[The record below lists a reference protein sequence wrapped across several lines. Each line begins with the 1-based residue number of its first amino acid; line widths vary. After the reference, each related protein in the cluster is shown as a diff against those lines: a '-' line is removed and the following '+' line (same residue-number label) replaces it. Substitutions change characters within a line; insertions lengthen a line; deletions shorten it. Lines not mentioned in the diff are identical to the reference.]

1 MFKRISLALVICATA
16 AFAQALNPA
25 VTTGQYNTNRTS
37 ANPNEAILN
46 TSNVNVS
53 QFGKLFSWSVDG
65 WVFAQPLYVPGV
77 SINGVSK
84 DVVYVATMH
93 NSIYVFDAD
102 HPSTTPL
109 WKVNFGV
116 SVKAPTS
123 NGCPSLGGTGPELGV
138 LSTPVI
144 DQSTNT
150 LYAVSASPSGISST
164 APNGVG
170 YIHYLHAIDLSTKAE
185 KFGGPVQ
192 IQASVPG
199 TGYDAQGGRVTLS
212 TASADVQ
219 RVALL
224 LANGTVYLAFGD
236 CGPDQDPW
244 HGWLL
249 GYNASDLSSQTFVFN
264 STPNGGQGGIW
275 QSGRGLVVDS
285 AGDIYFN
292 TGNTTAYNNKDANVT
307 TGNSTTDAAEGNYGM
322 RFLQLTSKG
331 QFLASYPPANYSAL
345 NNNDLDF
352 SSSGPLLMPGTNLFV
367 TGGKDGVIYLFNSN
381 SLSTPVQSFQATGV
395 STCPYTG
402 DGCDQIHDLAFWNN
416 LLYIWG
422 SNDNL
427 RVYSFN
433 PGTGQFATTPASQN
447 TVYKT
452 GYAPASLAVS
462 ADSTQAG
469 TGILWAVTPNSIL
482 HAFNASNVA
491 SELWNSSQNSGRDAL
506 PSFPKFV
513 EPTVANGR
521 VYVAT
526 HSNQVA
532 AYGLLSDFTISSSTP
547 SVTINRGGS
556 TSLSIDVTSLGGS
569 GSTALTVSSGLPT
582 GATASFSPSSLSGS
596 GTSVLTIATASSTPT
611 GTYNL
616 LVGGTR
622 NGETRTASFSLA
634 VTTPDVTPPQ
644 WSCCT
649 YSDNGSSTV
658 LTFSAWDAQ
667 SGLKSI
673 APVQVV
679 DSTVSIPQFAVGTNS
694 VINFTAAES
703 GWSSYV
709 TFQLT
714 DVAGNV
720 SYIDPIFVS
729 TTREPGKPI
738 PFLVKNVLPTED
750 VITIINGINGSP
762 GLKNVRV
769 EVNNGVNVGHIE
781 VAGLKDGEVRIVN
794 IASLL
799 PASGCAVTITP
810 LGKPGGTAMFIFA
823 SSAMTGSAQ

>member
-1 MFKRISLALVICATA
+1 MWTA
-16 AFAQALNPA
+16 GF
-25 VTTGQYNTNRTS
+25 
-37 ANPNEAILN
+37 
-46 TSNVNVS
+46 
-53 QFGKLFSWSVDG
+53 
-65 WVFAQPLYVPGV
+65 FAQPLYVPGV
-77 SINGVSK
+77 SINGVGE

-93 NSIYVFDAD
+93 NSVYAFDAD

-109 WKVNFGV
+109 WSVNFGA
-116 SVKAPTS
+116 SVKAPTA
-123 NGCPSLGGTGPELGV
+123 NGCPSSGATGPELGI

-144 DQSTNT
+144 DQSTDT
-150 LYAVSASPSGISST
+150 LYAVSAAPSG
-164 APNGVG
+164 GG
-170 YIHYLHAIDLSTKAE
+170 YIHFLHAIDLSTHAE

-199 TGYDAQGGRVTLS
+199 TGYDSQGGRVTLS

-224 LANGTVYLAFGD
+224 LANGTIYLAFGD

-249 GYNASDLSSQTFVFN
+249 GYNASNISSQTVVFN

-292 TGNTTAYNNKDANVT
+292 TGNTTAYNSKDVNVT
-307 TGNSTTDAAEGNYGM
+307 TGNSTTDASQGNYGM

-331 QFLASYPPANYSAL
+331 QFLASYPPANYSTL

-381 SLSTPVQSFQATGV
+381 NLTTPVQSFQATGT
-395 STCPYTG
+395 STCPYSG

-416 LLYIWG
+416 MLYIWG

-433 PGTGQFATTPASQN
+433 PATGNFATTPGSQN

-452 GYAPASLAVS
+452 GYTPASLAVS
-462 ADSTQAG
+462 ADSTQTG
-469 TGILWAVTPNSIL
+469 TGILWAITPNSIL
-482 HAFNASNVA
+482 HAFNAGNVA
-491 SELWNSSQNSGRDAL
+491 SELWNSNQNPGRDAL

-532 AYGLLSDFTISSSTP
+532 AYGLLSDFTISTSTP
-547 SVTINRGGS
+547 LVTVNRGKS
-556 TSLSIDVTSLGGS
+556 TSLSIDLTSLGGS
-569 GSTALTVSSGLPT
+569 SNIAFAVSSGLPT
-582 GATASFSPSSLSGS
+582 GATASFTPSSLAGSGS
-596 GTSVLTIATASSTPT
+596 SVLTIATASSTQT

-616 LVGGTR
+616 LVSGTR
-622 NGETRTASFSLA
+622 NGETRTASVSLV
-634 VTTPDVTPPQ
+634 VTTPDIVPPQ

-649 YSDNGSSTV
+649 YGYSGSSLV
-658 LTFSAWDAQ
+658 MTFSAWDTQ

-673 APVQVV
+673 VPVQVV
-679 DSTVSIPQFAVGTNS
+679 NSTISIPQFAVGTNS
-694 VINFTAAES
+694 VVNFTATES

-709 TFQLT
+709 KFQLT

-720 SYIDPIFVS
+720 SYIDPVWVS
-729 TTREPGKPI
+729 ADREPGKPI
-738 PFLVKNVLPTED
+738 PFFVKNISPGEGIVT
-750 VITIINGINGSP
+750 VKNGNP
-762 GLKNVRV
+762 GLKNVRI
-769 EVNNGVNVGHIE
+769 EVDNGLNVGHIE
-781 VAGLKDGEVRIVN
+781 VAGMKDGETRVVSIV
-794 IASLL
+794 SLL
-799 PASGCAVTITP
+799 PSAGSTVAITP
-810 LGKPGGTAMFIFA
+810 LGKPGGSATFVFA
-823 SSAMTGSAQ
+823 SLPMTETQ